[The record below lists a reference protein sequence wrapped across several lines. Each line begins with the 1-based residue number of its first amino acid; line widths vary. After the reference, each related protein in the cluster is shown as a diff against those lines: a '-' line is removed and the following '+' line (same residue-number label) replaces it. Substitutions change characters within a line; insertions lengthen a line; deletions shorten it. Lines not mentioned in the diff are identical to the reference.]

1 MFTTMAFFLV
11 AALLVFGIVADSL
24 WVRLRR

>member
-1 MFTTMAFFLV
+1 MFTTMAFFLM
-11 AALLVFGIVADSL
+11 AALLALGIVADSL

>member
-1 MFTTMAFFLV
+1 MFTTMAFLLV
-11 AALLVFGIVADSL
+11 AAFLALGIVADGL